1 MQLITHQNHITD
13 AIPDALIN
21 FIIKRFQSLAEEAEG
36 VPPIIILVKPDD
48 DITGPDYT
56 FIGNLGLLSDLFEE
70 SAPGEAGFV
79 RPYEWVSYWPDLK
92 LYELLFLQHSED
104 GYWILIPE
112 QIVEAHPDLEWVLTA
127 GGLSEPQPL

>member
-56 FIGNLGLLSDLFEE
+56 FIGNLGLLSDLF
-70 SAPGEAGFV
+70 
-79 RPYEWVSYWPDLK
+79 
-92 LYELLFLQHSED
+92 
-104 GYWILIPE
+104 
-112 QIVEAHPDLEWVLTA
+112 
-127 GGLSEPQPL
+127 